1 MKVASKKKYGQMIE
15 LTDLLFNTDAYVAIM
30 FGNNKKCRILHFK
43 CVYNSVR
50 QIHINKSNLYVVYY
64 L

>member
-1 MKVASKKKYGQMIE
+1 MKVVIKKKYGQMIE

-43 CVYNSVR
+43 CVYNSES
-50 QIHINKSNLYVVYY
+50 QNHINKNH
-64 L
+64 